1 MSSYIGYALVRISS
15 EDEQDIFV
23 LQTALFKKDLLL
35 KLRIAETHLITYIRE
50 ISSLPF
56 DLICPEEIFT
66 YDRHLATLPIP
77 FKHKY
82 SYQIARM
89 ERLQQHEGVIIRFN
103 FKRDFSIWKTQSLQ
117 TSSSFRRLTR
127 EQKQTYNRI

>member
-56 DLICPEEIFT
+56 ALICPEEIFT
-66 YDRHLATLPIP
+66 YDRYLATLPIP